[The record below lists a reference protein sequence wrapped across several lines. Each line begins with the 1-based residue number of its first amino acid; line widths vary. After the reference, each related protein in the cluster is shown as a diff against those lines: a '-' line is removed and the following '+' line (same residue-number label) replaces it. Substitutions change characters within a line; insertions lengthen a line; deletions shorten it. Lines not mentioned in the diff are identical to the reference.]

1 MNKKILIVI
10 LCLSSLLITGCFNKT
25 KEEDNTS
32 KIYLTDIYYNKGNFI
47 KIKNSD
53 ISNLKDKTYILY
65 TYNNY
70 CTLPV
75 SCESIFQKFM
85 NKYKIDFL
93 SIPFGEFKETEFYN
107 TVKYAPSIIIVEN
120 GSIVS
125 FLDANSDDDLE
136 KYQDVDKFEEWLN
149 NYIHFSN

>member
-10 LCLSSLLITGCFNKT
+10 LCLSSLLIIGCFDKT
-25 KEEDNTS
+25 KEKDNTG

-53 ISNLKDKTYILY
+53 ISNFKDKTYILY

-75 SCESIFQKFM
+75 SCEGIFQKFM
-85 NKYKIDFL
+85 DKYKIDFL

-107 TVKYAPSIIIVEN
+107 TVKYAPSIIIVKN